1 MYGIAT
7 YNATKKF
14 IKEYGQGILNA
25 VRGTD
30 IFYSVAIGQKAYESG
45 YGKKIPAGSNNFGG
59 IKYAPNLKGVVGYVL
74 QDTTEY
80 VKGKKVTMKQK
91 FSKFATVEDGIA
103 GYVQVLKNPRYAKAL
118 QAKTPYDQLLE
129 IAKAGYSTN
138 NPKAYADSIYPLVE
152 AARDISQLGKISK

>member
-14 IKEYGQGILNA
+14 IKEYGQGIANA
-25 VRGTD
+25 IKGSG
-30 IFYSVAIGQKAYESG
+30 IFFSVAIGQKAYESG
-45 YGKKIPAGSNNFGG
+45 YGKRIPPGSNNFGG
-59 IKYAPNLKGVVGYVL
+59 IKYAPGLKGVVGFVTA
-74 QDTTEY
+74 DTTE
-80 VKGKKVTMKQK
+80 VINGKKVYIKQK

-129 IAKAGYSTN
+129 IAKAGYSTMK
-138 NPKAYADSIYPLVE
+138 PKAYADSIYPLVE
-152 AARDISQLGKISK
+152 AARDIAQLGKIS

>member
-7 YNATKKF
+7 YNATKQF
-14 IKEYGQGILNA
+14 IKEYGKGIANA
-25 VRGTD
+25 IKGSG
-30 IFYSVAIGQKAYESG
+30 IFFSVAIGQKAYESG

-59 IKYAPNLKGVVGYVL
+59 IKYAPGLPGVGGYVI

-80 VKGKKVTMKQK
+80 INGKKVYIKQK

-138 NPKAYADSIYPLVE
+138 KPKAYADSIYPLVE
-152 AARDISQLGKISK
+152 AARDIAQLGKIS

>member
-14 IKEYGQGILNA
+14 IKEYGQGIANA
-25 VRGTD
+25 IKGSG
-30 IFYSVAIGQKAYESG
+30 IFFSVAIGQKAYESG

-80 VKGKKVTMKQK
+80 INGKKVTMKQK

-103 GYVQVLKNPRYAKAL
+103 GYVQVLKNARYAKAL

-138 NPKAYADSIYPLVE
+138 KPKAYADSIYPLVE
-152 AARDISQLGKISK
+152 AARDIAQLGKIS

>member
-14 IKEYGQGILNA
+14 IKEYGSGIANA
-25 VRGTD
+25 IKGSG
-30 IFYSVAIGQKAYESG
+30 IFFSVAIGQKAYESG

-80 VKGKKVTMKQK
+80 INGKKVNIKQK

-118 QAKTPYDQLLE
+118 QAKTPYEQLLE

-138 NPKAYADSIYPLVE
+138 KPKAYADSIYPLVE
-152 AARDISQLGKISK
+152 AARDIAQLGKLV